1 MDARNAVL
9 PTAQHKE
16 VLDTPAK
23 VTTVGAAALRSTVVK
38 RYVRNLIP
46 ELVED
51 TNRLTLF
58 RAVSV
63 SSSTKKGKGVKASA
77 VLVPGWRTRVAG
89 AHSSQGTARP
99 KGKSKKVIKDGPDSP
114 PPEATAFEEEESGSS
129 PTATVTTS
137 RWNKVC
143 TSLAS
148 FTHAI

>member
-9 PTAQHKE
+9 PTVQHKE

-23 VTTVGAAALRSTVVK
+23 VTTTGAAALKSTVAK
-38 RYVRNLIP
+38 RYVRDLIP
-46 ELVED
+46 KWVED

-58 RAVSV
+58 WAVSV
-63 SSSTKKGKGVKASA
+63 LSSTKKGKGVKVSA

-89 AHSSQGTARP
+89 AHSLQGTACP
-99 KGKSKKVIKDGPDSP
+99 KGKSKKVIKDRPDSP
-114 PPEATAFEEEESGSS
+114 PPEATVFEEEESGSS

-148 FTHAI
+148 FTHTN